1 MNRLAVD
8 PPCGV
13 LDPKEGTFMA
23 VFCDTFIYGQEDINN
38 DRITIGWSNTP
49 NGAAKTFRRECQVS
63 EWKKI
68 EMVCDD
74 YDNDLDSVVFQHGHG
89 FEQMI
94 PDQNRNVRKR
104 ECKVA
109 RASLIIKYE

>member
-49 NGAAKTFRRECQVS
+49 NGAAKTFRREWFVEKTCQS
-63 EWKKI
+63 STIYKL
-68 EMVCDD
+68 
-74 YDNDLDSVVFQHGHG
+74 Y
-89 FEQMI
+89 
-94 PDQNRNVRKR
+94 
-104 ECKVA
+104 
-109 RASLIIKYE
+109 